1 MDELRRRREVTS
13 GREMR
18 ILHLKHEVNE
28 LPGQAGQMP
37 RYPSAESQDQT
48 EK

>member
-1 MDELRRRREVTS
+1 MDELRRRRDATS

-18 ILHLKHEVNE
+18 ILYLKQEVNE
-28 LPGQAGQMP
+28 LLGQAGQMP
-37 RYPSAESQDQT
+37 RYPGAESQDQT